1 MLKNQLIGLFGGAF
15 DPIHNA
21 HISIAKESIEQIGL
35 NKIIFIPTGGS
46 ANNKT
51 LVSHRHRL
59 EMINLICNNSHFEVS
74 DFEIKEYLNNKKNSY
89 TINTLRFFSE
99 DSKSTF
105 FFILGSDAFSSI
117 NSWYKWK
124 ELLDYSHLLLVE
136 RCDNKLSSNDMP
148 SEVQKFLKKNITK
161 NINDLKKYKH
171 GLIYNL
177 SMPFFDNSSSEIKN
191 RLRKSLDV
199 KNLLPKIIQEYI
211 AQHNLY

>member
-35 NKIIFIPTGGS
+35 NKIIFIPTGSS
-46 ANNKT
+46 ANNKI
-51 LVSHRHRL
+51 LASHRHRL
-59 EMINLICNNSHFEVS
+59 EMINLVCNNSHFEVS
-74 DFEIKEYLNNKKNSY
+74 DFEVKEYLNNKKISY

-99 DSKSTF
+99 NSKSTF

-124 ELLDYSHLLLVE
+124 EILNYSHLLLIE
-136 RCDNKLSSNDMP
+136 RRDNKLNSSDIP
-148 SEVQKFLKKNITK
+148 SEVKKFFKKNITK
-161 NINDLKKYKH
+161 DINDLKKYKH
-171 GLIYNL
+171 GLIYSL

-191 RLRKSLDV
+191 KLRRDLDV

-211 AQHNLY
+211 AKHNLY

>member
-21 HISIAKESIEQIGL
+21 HISIAKESIKQIGL
-35 NKIIFIPTGGS
+35 NKIIFIPTGSS

-51 LVSHRHRL
+51 LASHHHRL
-59 EMINLICNNSHFEVS
+59 EMVNLACKNNHFEVS
-74 DFEIKEYLNNKKNSY
+74 DFEIKEYLNNKKISY

-99 DSKSTF
+99 DSRSTF

-124 ELLDYSHLLLVE
+124 ELLNYSHLLLVE
-136 RCDNKLSSNDMP
+136 RHDNKLNSNDMP
-148 SEVQKFLKKNITK
+148 SEVQKFLKKNITED
-161 NINDLKKYKH
+161 INDLKKYKH
-171 GLIYNL
+171 GLIYSL
-177 SMPFFDNSSSEIKN
+177 SMPFFHNSSSEIKN
-191 RLRKSLDV
+191 KLRGSLDV

-211 AQHNLY
+211 AKHNLY